1 MIELSARHV
10 VWLHQ
15 GGCCMFP
22 LSSSGQESG
31 ALVHVWAH
39 LSSDLQTRVIG
50 LVAQLALNVVVV
62 RQENWSEREEA
73 SHAASTANP
82 QNPS

>member
-1 MIELSARHV
+1 
-10 VWLHQ
+10 
-15 GGCCMFP
+15 MFP
-22 LSSSGQESG
+22 LSSCDQEQST
-31 ALVHVWAH
+31 LVHIWAL
-39 LSSDLQTRVIG
+39 LSSDLLTRVIG
-50 LVAQLALNVVVV
+50 LLAQLALNGVVV

>member
-1 MIELSARHV
+1 
-10 VWLHQ
+10 
-15 GGCCMFP
+15 MFP
-22 LSSSGQESG
+22 LSSSDQEQST
-31 ALVHVWAH
+31 LIHIWAH

-50 LVAQLALNVVVV
+50 LLAQLALNVVVV

-73 SHAASTANP
+73 SHATSTANP

>member
-1 MIELSARHV
+1 MIELSACHV
-10 VWLHQ
+10 VWAHQ

-22 LSSSGQESG
+22 LSSSDQEQST
-31 ALVHVWAH
+31 LIHIWAH

-50 LVAQLALNVVVV
+50 LLAQLALNVVVA
-62 RQENWSEREEA
+62 RPGNQSEREEA
-73 SHAASTANP
+73 CHVDPAANA